1 MPMNRMKQSVNRMNN
16 IADLIGNA
24 KNVAITGHIR
34 PDGDC
39 VGSCMGLYNY
49 LKENF
54 RNIEADVY
62 LEKPGNE
69 FDFIANTD
77 NIRYEAEAKIYDL
90 FIVLDCS
97 DLDRIE
103 PFKSMYDSARST
115 LCIDHHI
122 SNTRYADVNVV
133 DGDASSTCEVLY
145 RLLDKNLVSKTVA
158 EAIYTGIIHDTGVF
172 KYSSTSV
179 NTMQAAGELM
189 SKGIDFTSII
199 DNSFY
204 KKTYVQ
210 NQILGRVLLESVL
223 FYGGKCI
230 FSSVTKADMDFY
242 HVTGKDLGGIIEQ
255 LRLTDGV
262 EVAIFLYELS
272 PSEYKVSLRSKKIV
286 DVSKIAVKYGG
297 GGHIRAAGCT
307 MYGTVH
313 DIINNLG
320 EQIEYQLEKA

>member
-54 RNIEADVY
+54 RNIAPDVY

-158 EAIYTGIIHDTGVF
+158 
-172 KYSSTSV
+172 
-179 NTMQAAGELM
+179 
-189 SKGIDFTSII
+189 
-199 DNSFY
+199 
-204 KKTYVQ
+204 
-210 NQILGRVLLESVL
+210 
-223 FYGGKCI
+223 
-230 FSSVTKADMDFY
+230 
-242 HVTGKDLGGIIEQ
+242 
-255 LRLTDGV
+255 
-262 EVAIFLYELS
+262 
-272 PSEYKVSLRSKKIV
+272 
-286 DVSKIAVKYGG
+286 
-297 GGHIRAAGCT
+297 
-307 MYGTVH
+307 
-313 DIINNLG
+313 
-320 EQIEYQLEKA
+320 